1 MVATRRQM
9 EWAVRRGVRL
19 VSCHAGFLA
28 GKRDPFYAGFVADMK
43 QLLRFAA
50 ACGQE
55 FLFETGSETA
65 DGLHGLLED
74 IGEPNAGVNFDPAN
88 VLIYGKGDP
97 AEFVAKFGSRIKVVH
112 CKDANPPE
120 AGAARGRETPLGRG
134 STHFASLLGNLLDSG
149 FRGPLV
155 IERELPPGPEQER
168 DVAEAARF
176 LLTILKGL

>member
-1 MVATRRQM
+1 
-9 EWAVRRGVRL
+9 
-19 VSCHAGFLA
+19 
-28 GKRDPFYAGFVADMK
+28 MK
-43 QLLRFAA
+43 PLLRFAA
-50 ACGQE
+50 TCGQE

-120 AGAARGRETPLGRG
+120 AGAARGRETPLGKG
-134 STHFASLLGNLLDSG
+134 STHFSALLGRLLDSG
-149 FRGPLV
+149 FCGPLV

-176 LLTILKGL
+176 LLSIVKGHQQCSK